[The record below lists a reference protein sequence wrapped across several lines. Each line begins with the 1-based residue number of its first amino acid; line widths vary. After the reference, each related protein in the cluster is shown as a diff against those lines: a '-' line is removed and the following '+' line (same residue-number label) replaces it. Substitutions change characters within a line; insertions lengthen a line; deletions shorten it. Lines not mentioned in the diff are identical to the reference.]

1 MAFFYILD
9 ITLKFGYQKSQET
22 AFLTFFSKT
31 FTTKK
36 QIEKIIGT
44 AETKSTT
51 NRGFQLSTSTG
62 PNSALQRPFGDFLHH
77 YTKALLHVCKLHF
90 TCWLFC
96 SSLFLTIRVVRLP
109 HP

>member
-62 PNSALQRPFGDFLHH
+62 PNSACKGHLVISFITTPRH
-77 YTKALLHVCKLHF
+77 YYMCVNCTSLVVGCFAV
-90 TCWLFC
+90 
-96 SSLFLTIRVVRLP
+96 SSS
-109 HP
+109 